1 MKLQL
6 ILTQI
11 AVLMLGISQL
21 HANYTSYQK
30 NPDGTYVCG
39 GAYTSYQKNPNG
51 TYVVGWKMQT
61 KQ

>member
-39 GAYTSYQKNPNG
+39 GAYTSYQKNPDG
-51 TYVVGWKMQT
+51 TYVCGGA
-61 KQ
+61 